1 MANIS
6 LDYLVTCAPTQVHTH
21 QQSSIILPPLKE
33 FPPALRLIRE
43 DGSIF
48 YINLMECS
56 TCFDSLIRIH
66 HIYSCWLKRHI
77 NAEKCGFYD
86 AETDEALIAGSRPA
100 VLYKARAY
108 GVCTTVMVVLNTQ
121 RIPRHEQNHEN
132 EAYFIEPDTDT
143 RAWVRMSKRFIDVET
158 LDAFNLP
165 WEEDTNNSTMII
177 IKTYLN
183 IDFTEV
189 LFEHTRR
196 SRRMREEDEV
206 REVSDNEAEDH
217 KSECLKTSRA
227 TKLTKLPQLKE
238 FANRS
243 SSLLELS
250 GEIRAGI
257 QTDTSRLSLLTA
269 HVDCFKELCRAISHL
284 CCFIQHALLVKFQ
297 GIGTR
302 SDQPDSETLDQS
314 SDLDKANEHIPV
326 AGYSNADIPEA
337 SNMTRYTG
345 EDREISWHIS
355 PQSTGT
361 AGTLGDRIYAPSYRV
376 PSPIAS
382 ILGNRNMGDTSLSRR
397 QRTDPRERAWD
408 DSESSKSDLED
419 HKISLAYGCQ
429 ALKKAEDYVIESK
442 YSIICTLI
450 ETNPLD
456 IDDYIAVG
464 PSRIVSST
472 SNISHSG

>member
-1 MANIS
+1 MCKELQKEEAF
-6 LDYLVTCAPTQVHTH
+6 AK
-21 QQSSIILPPLKE
+21 LPRAK
-33 FPPALRLIRE
+33 
-43 DGSIF
+43 
-48 YINLMECS
+48 
-56 TCFDSLIRIH
+56 
-66 HIYSCWLKRHI
+66 K
-77 NAEKCGFYD
+77 
-86 AETDEALIAGSRPA
+86 TD
-100 VLYKARAY
+100 
-108 GVCTTVMVVLNTQ
+108 
-121 RIPRHEQNHEN
+121 
-132 EAYFIEPDTDT
+132 
-143 RAWVRMSKRFIDVET
+143 
-158 LDAFNLP
+158 
-165 WEEDTNNSTMII
+165 
-177 IKTYLN
+177 
-183 IDFTEV
+183 
-189 LFEHTRR
+189 
-196 SRRMREEDEV
+196 
-206 REVSDNEAEDH
+206 
-217 KSECLKTSRA
+217 ECLKTSRA

-419 HKISLAYGCQ
+419 HKISLADGCQ
-429 ALKKAEDYVIESK
+429 APQQAEDYVIESK
-442 YSIICTLI
+442 YSIICTFFNFEHISLGLSDLDSAGLLYLEEI
-450 ETNPLD
+450 YREYSSPLRIKMRD
-456 IDDYIAVG
+456 KPTQSLLDDLDLLEEELESILGHPEAEVG
-464 PSRIVSST
+464 TRKICTVR
-472 SNISHSG
+472 